1 MTTALRN
8 TGIEPVG
15 EMPWGTH
22 FCHFYETKDDLLE
35 TLLSFFKVGLEAGEF
50 CAWVVSEPLTEEE
63 VWQALDRAV
72 PGLGRY
78 VADQSI
84 EVLKARDVYLAGG
97 EINLHRIIGNWSA
110 KLERALSRGYQG
122 IRVSGNTAWLEQKQ
136 WRDFMEYETELNR
149 GIGDQPMLVLCTYPL
164 TTCGATEFLDVAGT
178 HQFAVAKRRG
188 RWEVVETPQ
197 LTQAKAEIARL
208 NQDLEQRVLE
218 RTTEL
223 EAAIG
228 DQKRASEAL
237 QEAQKALAHVTR
249 LTTISELT
257 ASLAHEVNQPLAAI
271 EANATASLCWL
282 DHTPPALDEARQG
295 MQLVI
300 RDAQRAGDVIAHA
313 RALVKKSGGE
323 KSLVSVDQMIREV
336 LSLVQPEVQKHA
348 VVVEEALADGLPPV
362 LGDRVR
368 LQQLVLNLIMNGIDA
383 MAEVTSRPR
392 RMLISCER
400 DQGEDGGPGILVAVR
415 DAGVGAAA
423 DDLEK
428 LFDPFFTTKRDG
440 LGMGLSI
447 GRSIAEAHGGRLWA
461 SRNADHGLT
470 FHLLVPETSNHG
482 LTPSPQ

>member
-323 KSLVSVDQMIREV
+323 KSLVGVDQMIREV

>member
-1 MTTALRN
+1 MTIALRN

-22 FCHFYETKDDLLE
+22 FCHFYETRDDLLE
-35 TLLSFFKVGLEAGEF
+35 TLLPFFKAGLEAGEF
-50 CAWVVSEPLTEEE
+50 CAWVVSEPLTEEG

-72 PGLGRY
+72 PRLDRY
-78 VADQSI
+78 VSDRSI
-84 EVLKARDVYLAGG
+84 EVLQARDVYLAGG
-97 EINLHRIIGNWSA
+97 EIDLHRIIGNWGA
-110 KLERALSRGYQG
+110 KLERALSRGYEG

-136 WRDFMEYETELNR
+136 WREFMEYETELNR

-164 TTCGATEFLDVAGT
+164 TTCGATEFLDVTAT

-208 NQDLEQRVLE
+208 NRDLEQRVLE

-223 EAAIG
+223 EAVIG

-271 EANATASLCWL
+271 EANAAASLNWL
-282 DHTPPALDEARQG
+282 DHTPPALDEVRQG

-313 RALVKKSGGE
+313 RALVKKSDGE
-323 KSLVSVDQMIREV
+323 MSLVDVDQLIREV

-348 VVVEEALADGLPPV
+348 VVVEEALAEDLLPV
-362 LGDRVR
+362 RGDRVR
-368 LQQLVLNLIMNGIDA
+368 LQQLVLNLIMNGIEA
-383 MAEVTSRPR
+383 MTEVTARPR
-392 RMLISCER
+392 RLVVSCVR
-400 DQGEDGGPGILVAVR
+400 GQGEGGPGVLVGVQ

-423 DDLEK
+423 DLER

-447 GRSIAEAHGGRLWA
+447 GRSIAQAHGGRLWA
-461 SRNADHGLT
+461 RRNADHGLT
-470 FHLLVPETSNHG
+470 FHLLVPETSAAG
-482 LTPSPQ
+482 LSPSPQ

>member
-63 VWQALDRAV
+63 VWQALARAV

-78 VADQSI
+78 VSDQSI
-84 EVLKARDVYLAGG
+84 EVLKARDVYQAGG
-97 EINLHRIIGNWSA
+97 EINLHRIISNWSA

-122 IRVSGNTAWLEQKQ
+122 IRVSGNTAWLEQKH

-223 EAAIG
+223 EAAIA

-271 EANATASLCWL
+271 EVNATASLCWL

-295 MQLVI
+295 LQLVI
-300 RDAQRAGDVIAHA
+300 RDAQRAGEVIAHA

-323 KSLVSVDQMIREV
+323 KSLVGVDQMIREV

-362 LGDRVR
+362 LGDRIR

-392 RMLISCER
+392 RLLIFCER
-400 DQGEDGGPGILVAVR
+400 GQAEDGGPGILVGVQ

-482 LTPSPQ
+482 RTLSPQ

>member
-22 FCHFYETKDDLLE
+22 FCYFYETRDDLLE
-35 TLLSFFKVGLEAGEF
+35 TLLPFFKVGLEAGEF

-72 PGLGRY
+72 PGLDRY
-78 VADQSI
+78 VSDQSI
-84 EVLKARDVYLAGG
+84 EVLRARDVYLAGG
-97 EINLHRIIGNWSA
+97 EIDLHRITSNWSV

-122 IRVSGNTAWLEQKQ
+122 IRVSGNTAWLEQKH

-149 GIGDQPMLVLCTYPL
+149 GIGDQLMLVLCTYPL
-164 TTCGATEFLDVAGT
+164 TTSGATEFLDVAGT

-208 NQDLEQRVLE
+208 NRDLEQRVLE

-223 EAAIG
+223 AAAIL

-271 EANATASLCWL
+271 VANATASLYWL
-282 DHTPPALDEARQG
+282 DHTPPALYEATQA

-300 RDAQRAGDVIAHA
+300 RDAQRAGDVIVHA
-313 RALVKKSGGE
+313 RALVKKSDGE
-323 KSLVSVDQMIREV
+323 KSLVDVDQMIREV
-336 LSLVQPEVQKHA
+336 LSLVQPEVQKHT
-348 VVVEEALADGLPPV
+348 VVVEEALAEGLLPV
-362 LGDRVR
+362 LGDRIR

-383 MAEVTSRPR
+383 MAEVTARPR
-392 RMLISCER
+392 RLVISCER
-400 DQGEDGGPGILVAVR
+400 GQGEDGPGVLVGVQ
-415 DAGVGAAA
+415 DAGVGAAH
-423 DDLEK
+423 DLEK

-447 GRSIAEAHGGRLWA
+447 GRSIAQAHGGRLWA
-461 SRNADHGLT
+461 RRNADHGLT
-470 FHLLVPETSNHG
+470 FHLLVPETSN
-482 LTPSPQ
+482 PRV

>member
-50 CAWVVSEPLTEEE
+50 CAWVVSGALTEEE

-97 EINLHRIIGNWSA
+97 EINLHRIISNWSA

-218 RTTEL
+218 RTAQM
-223 EAAIG
+223 EAAML
-228 DQKRASEAL
+228 DQRKAWAAL
-237 QEAQKALAHVTR
+237 QETQKALAHVTR

-257 ASLAHEVNQPLAAI
+257 ASLAHEVSQPLSAI
-271 EANATASLCWL
+271 RATATASLRWPGR
-282 DHTPPALDEARQG
+282 TPPGMNDATEA
-295 MQLVI
+295 
-300 RDAQRAGDVIAHA
+300 
-313 RALVKKSGGE
+313 
-323 KSLVSVDQMIREV
+323 
-336 LSLVQPEVQKHA
+336 
-348 VVVEEALADGLPPV
+348 
-362 LGDRVR
+362 
-368 LQQLVLNLIMNGIDA
+368 
-383 MAEVTSRPR
+383 
-392 RMLISCER
+392 
-400 DQGEDGGPGILVAVR
+400 
-415 DAGVGAAA
+415 
-423 DDLEK
+423 
-428 LFDPFFTTKRDG
+428 
-440 LGMGLSI
+440 
-447 GRSIAEAHGGRLWA
+447 
-461 SRNADHGLT
+461 
-470 FHLLVPETSNHG
+470 
-482 LTPSPQ
+482 

>member
-78 VADQSI
+78 VSDQSI

-97 EINLHRIIGNWSA
+97 EINLHRIISNWSG

-122 IRVSGNTAWLEQKQ
+122 IRVSGNTAWLEQKH

-223 EAAIG
+223 EAAIA

-271 EANATASLCWL
+271 EVNATASLCWL

-300 RDAQRAGDVIAHA
+300 RDAQRAGEVIAHA

-323 KSLVSVDQMIREV
+323 KSLVGVDQMIREV

-348 VVVEEALADGLPPV
+348 VVVEEALVDGLPPV
-362 LGDRVR
+362 LGDRIR

-392 RMLISCER
+392 RLLIFCER
-400 DQGEDGGPGILVAVR
+400 GQGEDGGPGILVGVQ

-482 LTPSPQ
+482 RTPSPQ